1 MHGFLQGPLFPKLV
15 KLSNLCPVD
24 NTISFPN
31 TCPLDS
37 ILYSGL
43 SDR

>member
-1 MHGFLQGPLFPKLV
+1 MHGFLQGPFFPKV
-15 KLSNLCPVD
+15 DNTIKSLSSG